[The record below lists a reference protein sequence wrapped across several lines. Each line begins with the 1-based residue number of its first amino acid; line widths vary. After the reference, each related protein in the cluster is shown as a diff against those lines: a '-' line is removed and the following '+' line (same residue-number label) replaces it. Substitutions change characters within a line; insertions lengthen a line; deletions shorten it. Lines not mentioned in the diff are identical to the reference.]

1 MQQEVEAQKSLLRQQ
16 ALDEK
21 RILDDKYN
29 ELKMDYD
36 DEKQR
41 ADEMDAKVRLP
52 KKEFS
57 IIKLVRKV

>member
-1 MQQEVEAQKSLLRQQ
+1 M
-16 ALDEK
+16 
-21 RILDDKYN
+21 DDKYN

>member
-1 MQQEVEAQKSLLRQQ
+1 MHQEMEAQKNLMRQQ

-36 DEKQR
+36 DEKAR
-41 ADEMDAKVRLP
+41 ADELDAKV
-52 KKEFS
+52 S
-57 IIKLVRKV
+57 